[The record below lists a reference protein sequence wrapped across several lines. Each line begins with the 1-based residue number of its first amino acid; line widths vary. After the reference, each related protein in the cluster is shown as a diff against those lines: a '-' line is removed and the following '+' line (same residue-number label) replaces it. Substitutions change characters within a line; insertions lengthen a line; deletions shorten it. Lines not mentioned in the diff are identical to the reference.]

1 MKNLRS
7 LLDGAR
13 ANTEKPPGEGHGRRH
28 HTLAVTGAVVFHRYL
43 CLQYVVTPVP
53 RVLRAESS
61 LHEGDAG
68 IAIGD
73 HGTVYGDCSS
83 AYRRSA
89 DGSRVIGAL
98 KISPALRPGTSRVR
112 VLFPPLAHTPGL
124 DQALC
129 EVELKVDSDRVEP
142 ISIRWA

>member
-1 MKNLRS
+1 M
-7 LLDGAR
+7 
-13 ANTEKPPGEGHGRRH
+13 
-28 HTLAVTGAVVFHRYL
+28 TGAVEFHGYL

-53 RVLRAESS
+53 SILRAESS

-73 HGTVYGDCSS
+73 HGTVYQDCSS

-89 DGSRVIGAL
+89 DGSPVIGAL
-98 KISPALRPGTSRVR
+98 KISPALRPGTRRVR
-112 VLFPPLAHTPGL
+112 VLFASLAHTPGL

-129 EVELKVDSDRVEP
+129 EVELQLDSDRVEP
-142 ISIRWA
+142 ISIRWT